1 MINYDRIFR
10 YCSLFLDLKNSL
22 MKLETIEKD
31 NQKLQKI
38 QEKSRKAKDVE
49 MLFAENDML
58 QKRLLSQEEQ
68 FRLQNQTLMN
78 ELTLVTSITLSPCF
92 SLLIDFLD

>member
-78 ELTLVTSITLSPCF
+78 ELTLVTSLTLSPCF
-92 SLLIDFLD
+92 SLLINFLV

>member
-78 ELTLVTSITLSPCF
+78 ELTLVTSITPSPCF
-92 SLLIDFLD
+92 SLLINFLV

>member
-92 SLLIDFLD
+92 SLLINFLV

>member
-58 QKRLLSQEEQ
+58 QKKLLSQEEQ

-92 SLLIDFLD
+92 SLLINFLD

>member
-1 MINYDRIFR
+1 
-10 YCSLFLDLKNSL
+10 

-92 SLLIDFLD
+92 SLLINFLD